1 MGSCAGGLAPLYEI
15 NSISVKNKLKKIKLI
30 ALDVDGVLTDGK
42 IIMDKSGNELKT
54 FCVQDGMGI
63 TEAQK
68 NGLIIGLVSGRNS
81 EVVDMR
87 AKDLNIKEVHQG
99 ITDKKMVIKELIKKY
114 NLQRENICFVGDDI
128 NDCEVKEEVGI
139 LFAVGNAS
147 YDLKKIADYIC
158 KRNSGEGAVREVIEL
173 ILKAQNKWNF

>member
-1 MGSCAGGLAPLYEI
+1 M
-15 NSISVKNKLKKIKLI
+15 KNKLKKIKLI

-42 IIMDKSGNELKT
+42 IIIDKFGNELKA

-81 EVVDMR
+81 EVVSAR
-87 AKDLNIKEVHQG
+87 AKDLNIKEVHPG
-99 ITDKKMVIKELIKKY
+99 VTDKKRVIKELNRKY
-114 NLQRENICFVGDDI
+114 NLLRENICFVGDDI
-128 NDCEVKEEVGI
+128 NDSEVKEEVGI

-147 YDLKKIADYIC
+147 YDLKKIANYIC
-158 KRNSGEGAVREVIEL
+158 KRNGGEGAVREVIEL